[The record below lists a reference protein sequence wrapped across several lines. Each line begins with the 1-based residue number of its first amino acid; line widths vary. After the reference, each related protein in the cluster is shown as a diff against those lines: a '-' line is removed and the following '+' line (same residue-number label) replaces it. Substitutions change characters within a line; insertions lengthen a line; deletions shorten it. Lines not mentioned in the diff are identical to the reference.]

1 MSGALINGTGSGIGY
16 GVGKGL
22 SWGVNAGENWWKG
35 GWDPKFNSELRSV
48 TKVKGDYGLSKEMK
62 PSKVPS
68 SFGDVGG
75 SAFSEITGK
84 GIEKIS
90 SSNANGDKK

>member
-1 MSGALINGTGSGIGY
+1 
-16 GVGKGL
+16 
-22 SWGVNAGENWWKG
+22 
-35 GWDPKFNSELRSV
+35 ELRSV